1 MLSGQKKYLGWWLK
15 KTGTLYKLVGEKNRL
30 DKTSYLTNATNI
42 TGVVIKFPSSIID
55 PILTLNGAAVANL
68 WQFNYIRL
76 DEFDRYYF
84 IDDIIS
90 IANNLW
96 EVHCHVDVLMS
107 WKDEIKTNNALIL
120 RSSNRGNPYL
130 QDKLNNALPE
140 YTVQKY
146 SELNIFNL
154 TLSDYGGHKS
164 ARNILLFVRN
174 DTITMQNQSA
184 TYRSSK
190 LQRPATGC
198 GEPFVGGMIYIVDS
212 IFLNTIIANHGS
224 DSGIMSSIIKVI
236 AFPFD
241 LVAFFNYIATG
252 LIQTTNGIKL
262 TNYENGEI
270 VEELTGIDIYYVPY
284 YFNGLISLDISD
296 KVAEIP
302 FNNNYM
308 DYDPYSEYYIHLPMY
323 GDVKIS
329 PEDFSRDYMG
339 LDIVFDIWS
348 GSLTYSLFVRDSYSA
363 ISGSEKNIL
372 TEQTFAGSQLV
383 IAFDNA
389 DLANK
394 DYQNSQNAKIA
405 TGVVAAATLIASL
418 FFPAFGISVGAAVG
432 TGIGATSTGIA
443 AGVSAVSRD
452 VNKKSSQS
460 GTSGQN
466 TGTYNTYIDCG
477 IYFYKKQYSSIYA
490 YDDSDYVSI
499 IGHPA
504 NDVVTISE
512 CTGYLEVGTCHLDNV
527 PALSQELDEMM
538 QLLQSG
544 ILI

>member
-1 MLSGQKKYLGWWLK
+1 M
-15 KTGTLYKLVGEKNRL
+15 TGTLYKLVGEKNRL
-30 DKTSYLTNATNI
+30 DKTSYLTNATSV
-42 TGVVIKFPSSIID
+42 TGVVIKFPSSIVD
-55 PILTLNGAAVANL
+55 PILTLNGTAIANL

-120 RSSNRGNPYL
+120 RSSNKGNPYL
-130 QDKLNNALPE
+130 QDKINSALPE

-146 SELNIFNL
+146 SELNIFDL
-154 TLSDYGGHKS
+154 TLSDYGGHES

-174 DTITMQNQSA
+174 DSLTMQGMDA
-184 TYRSSK
+184 TNRTVG

-198 GEPFVGGMIYIVDS
+198 GSPFFGGMNYIIDAVM
-212 IFLNTIIANHGS
+212 LNLIIANNGS
-224 DSGIMSSIIKVI
+224 NSSIMSSIIKVI

-241 LVAFFNYIATG
+241 LVDFFNYISVG
-252 LIQTTNGIKL
+252 LIQTTKGIKL
-262 TNYENGEI
+262 TNYEDNTTVTEMDN
-270 VEELTGIDIYYVPY
+270 IDIYYVPY
-284 YFNGLISLDISD
+284 YFDGLINLDISD

-308 DYDPYSEYYIHLPMY
+308 DYEPYTEYYIHLPMY

-329 PEDFSRDYMG
+329 PEDFNRSYVG

-348 GSLTYSLFVRDSYSA
+348 GTLSYALSTRDEYSSANGSQKNLF
-363 ISGSEKNIL
+363 
-372 TEQTFAGSQLV
+372 TEQSIVGSQLV

-394 DYQNSQNAKIA
+394 EFNTAISSDTTKALLGFGMAIMGGFMIA
-405 TGVVAAATLIASL
+405 ANPIAG
-418 FFPAFGISVGAAVG
+418 AGIV
-432 TGIGATSTGIA
+432 A
-443 AGVSAVSRD
+443 AGVSNTIAASSSLITRGANV
-452 VNKKSSQS
+452 KSSS
-460 GTSGQN
+460 AGAAGQN

-477 IYFYKKQYSSIYA
+477 LYFYKKQYSTIYA
-490 YDDSDYVSI
+490 YDDSDYINI

-504 NDVVTISE
+504 NDVVAISE

-527 PALSQELDEMM
+527 PALSQELDEIM

-544 ILI
+544 ILM